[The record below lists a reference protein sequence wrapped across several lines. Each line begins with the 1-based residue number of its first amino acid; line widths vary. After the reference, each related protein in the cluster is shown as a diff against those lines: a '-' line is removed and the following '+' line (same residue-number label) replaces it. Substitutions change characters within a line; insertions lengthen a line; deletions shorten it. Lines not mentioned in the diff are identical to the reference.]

1 MNLVPRYADN
11 TPGMAVQRINQCLKK
26 VKCEAHSAETIKWHV
41 AADDIST
48 EVSVTV
54 GDRKPEKVCLDHQFA
69 TCNELSGLQSA
80 LEALYSR
87 FIWSQPDLKER
98 RDAAEMYAKVAKICG
113 ARSDVVQRFTIE
125 RDPAYQAMF
134 AVRCHSYAG
143 TSIRQEFS
151 TSLMQSSSVDGILES
166 SLNIMI
172 KSMEGLN
179 EA

>member
-1 MNLVPRYADN
+1 MPRYADN

-26 VKCEAHSAETIKWHV
+26 VKCEAYSAETIKWHV

-87 FIWSQPDLKER
+87 FIGVNRTSKSAGTQQKCMPRLLRFVEPGAMWCSVSPSNVTRHTR
-98 RDAAEMYAKVAKICG
+98 RCSLCG
-113 ARSDVVQRFTIE
+113 AT
-125 RDPAYQAMF
+125 ATL
-134 AVRCHSYAG
+134 G